1 MNFLSLLFRFVLA
14 ILIAA
19 LGYWWFSAIMPRP
32 FAAVIGIIAGAAEFI
47 GPLVTRGGGRGSGS
61 GLRMLFGFGLPLI
74 AWPGIAML
82 IGLWIPDRATHVALA
97 AIVATL
103 LGVFTA
109 RHGQGR
115 DQHYLIAVLVAV
127 SIPVAAMASAIANES
142 MWGTTAACLA
152 LGVAP
157 LVAKNAHV
165 WSDTYDRYLGIAAV
179 VAFVGAALVAARQFI

>member
-1 MNFLSLLFRFVLA
+1 MNLLSLLFRFVLA
-14 ILIAA
+14 IVIAA

-32 FAAVIGIIAGAAEFI
+32 FAAVVGLVAGAAEFI

-61 GLRMLFGFGLPLI
+61 GLRMLFGFGLPII

-82 IGLWIPDRATHVALA
+82 VGLWIPDRATHVALA
-97 AIVATL
+97 AIAATV

-115 DQHYLIAVLVAV
+115 DQHYLISVLVAV

-142 MWGTTAACLA
+142 MWGTAAACVA
-152 LGVAP
+152 IGVAP

-165 WSDTYDRYLGIAAV
+165 WADKHDQYLGMAAI
-179 VAFVGAALVAARQFI
+179 VAFVSAALVAARQFI

>member
-1 MNFLSLLFRFVLA
+1 MNLLSLLFRFVLA
-14 ILIAA
+14 IVIAA

-32 FAAVIGIIAGAAEFI
+32 FAAVVGLVAGAAEFI

-61 GLRMLFGFGLPLI
+61 GLRMLFGFGLPII

-82 IGLWIPDRATHVALA
+82 VGLWIPDRATHVALA
-97 AIVATL
+97 AIAATV
-103 LGVFTA
+103 LGEFTA

-115 DQHYLIAVLVAV
+115 DQHYLISVLVAV

-142 MWGTTAACLA
+142 MWGTAAACVA
-152 LGVAP
+152 IGVAP

-165 WSDTYDRYLGIAAV
+165 WADKHDQYLGMAAI
-179 VAFVGAALVAARQFI
+179 VAFVSAALVAARQFI